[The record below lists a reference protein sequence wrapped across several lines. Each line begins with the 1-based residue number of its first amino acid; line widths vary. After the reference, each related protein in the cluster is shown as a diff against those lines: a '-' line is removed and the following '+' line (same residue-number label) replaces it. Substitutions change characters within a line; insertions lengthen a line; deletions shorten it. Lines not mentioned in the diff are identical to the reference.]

1 MLRAARNMPLLAVPF
16 LAAAALLGY
25 VAGYR
30 PLPSSSGAAFGA
42 QTRTASVAKVLV
54 EYPAAWRVA
63 AAGSVPGLTLKG
75 QVTLAP
81 DGDSGQ
87 GGLIVGELPTG
98 EPLPL
103 PASLLSRVSATP
115 RAEVVNLIGGQAY
128 SYSRLSVRGYAKTL
142 DLFVVP
148 NQSGGSDTALAC
160 YGTAG
165 SAELRECGLIVAKA
179 SLAGEAQ
186 YELAP
191 EAGYAQ
197 SLATVLDSLQRERT
211 TLRRGLSQHPKQATA
226 THLAGTLA
234 ERFSTALNGLNA
246 LTPPKAASAAASAL
260 ASALGSSRDA
270 YAALAT
276 AISEGSRGG
285 YTAALGRVDVAEAS
299 VDTAL
304 QRFALLG
311 YSNG

>member
-1 MLRAARNMPLLAVPF
+1 MFRAARNMPLVAVP
-16 LAAAALLGY
+16 LMVAAALLGY

-42 QTRTASVAKVLV
+42 QTRTVSVAKVLL
-54 EYPAAWRVA
+54 EYPAGWRVA

-75 QVTLAP
+75 QMTIAP
-81 DGDSGQ
+81 SGASGQ
-87 GGLIVGELPTG
+87 GGLIAGEIPAG
-98 EPLPL
+98 EPMPL
-103 PASLLSRVSATP
+103 PASLLSRLSGTP

-128 SYSRLSVRGYAKTL
+128 SYNGLSIRGYAMTL

-148 NQSGGSDTALAC
+148 GQGGGYDTALAC

-165 SAELRECGLIVAKA
+165 SAELRQCGLIVAKA
-179 SLAGEAQ
+179 SLVGEAQ

-197 SLATVLDSLQRERT
+197 ALGALIDSLQRERT
-211 TLRRGLSQHPKQATA
+211 ALRKALSQHPKQAA
-226 THLAGTLA
+226 AAHLAGTLA
-234 ERFSTALNGLNA
+234 ERFSTATDDLNA
-246 LTPPKAASAAASAL
+246 LTAPKAASAAASAL
-260 ASALGSSRDA
+260 ASALVDSHAA

-276 AISEGSRGG
+276 AISKGSHDG
-285 YTAALGRVDVAEAS
+285 YSAAMGRVDVAEAS
-299 VDTAL
+299 VDSAL

>member
-1 MLRAARNMPLLAVPF
+1 MPLLAVPF
-16 LAAAALLGY
+16 LVAAALLGY

-30 PLPSSSGAAFGA
+30 PLPASSGAAFGA
-42 QTRTASVAKVLV
+42 RTRTVSVAKVLL

-75 QVTLAP
+75 RLTLAP
-81 DGDSGQ
+81 GGDSRQ
-87 GGLIVGELPTG
+87 GGLIVGELRSG

-103 PASLLSRVSATP
+103 PASLLSLLDGTP

-128 SYSRLSVRGYAKTL
+128 SYSGLSVRGYAKAL
-142 DLFVVP
+142 QLFVVP
-148 NQSGGSDTALAC
+148 GQGGAYDTALAC

-179 SLAGEAQ
+179 SLAGEPQ

-197 SLATVLDSLQRERT
+197 ALGTVLDTLQRERT
-211 TLRRGLSQHPKQATA
+211 ALRRGLSQHPAQSAA
-226 THLAGTLA
+226 THLASTLA
-234 ERFSTALNGLNA
+234 ERFSTAVDDLSA
-246 LTPPKAASAAASAL
+246 LTAPKAASAAASAL
-260 ASALGSSRDA
+260 AGALAGSRDA

-276 AISEGSRGG
+276 AISQGSHGG
-285 YTAALGRVDVAEAS
+285 YTVALGRVEAAEAS